1 MEKSKINKELEFIK
15 ENLIN
20 WYQFNKESEILEITL
35 DTETKI
41 TEYLKENV
49 THVNKVDIAT
59 ELDENIGKFDYIII
73 HNFYN
78 INRKNINL
86 EKILQYAQ
94 SHKKDK
100 GTILISI
107 KNKLG
112 IESMNCI
119 DVEEEQNIEN
129 QNIYSKKE
137 IEKILA
143 NNQIKN
149 YKFYY
154 LLPNENYP
162 NIIFTDE
169 HLPSQEGILRDLT
182 LYNKDILVKEDERE
196 IYRRILNEDINLF
209 KIFANSFLIE
219 ISDESIKNDI
229 VYVTF
234 GNSRKEKY
242 RLKTVMRKSDVYKEA
257 VTKKA
262 KEHIKEIKNN
272 IEILENSK
280 INMLDFYK
288 DGCIYSKLITEKQSF
303 DKELI
308 KEAKNNGTESI
319 IEPIRKFKEELEN
332 KLEISEEIENTVFE
346 KYKIECSKEIKDK
359 LHFVKDGIFDLIF
372 QNCFVLDNKFNFYDQ
387 EWKQSNIPLEF
398 IIYRAIYY
406 LGNSN
411 SKIDTNMLYN
421 AFELNDFIQS
431 FEQLEIAL
439 QEEIKDE
446 TIWNIHRQEY
456 LHTRT
461 VYDTMIHYRNLH
473 AEIQKD
479 YQKLEEK
486 NKEIEAKNMEKDI
499 QIKELQDKINY
510 MENSRSWKITKP
522 LRKLRE
528 GKKKNEK

>member
-1 MEKSKINKELEFIK
+1 MENLGVNKELEFIK

-20 WYQFNKESEILEITL
+20 WYNFNKDSEVLEITL

-49 THVNKVDIAT
+49 THVNKIDIAT
-59 ELDENIGKFDYIII
+59 NLDESIGKYDYVII
-73 HNFYN
+73 HNFYSVN
-78 INRKNINL
+78 KKDINL
-86 EKILQYAQ
+86 EKLLQYAKL
-94 SHKKDK
+94 HKKDN
-100 GTILISI
+100 GTMLISI

-119 DVEEEQNIEN
+119 NVEEEQNIEN
-129 QNIYSKKE
+129 QNMYSKKE
-137 IEKILA
+137 IEKILI

-209 KIFANSFLIE
+209 KIFANSFLVE
-219 ISDESIKNDI
+219 ISDEPIKNDI

-242 RLKTVMRKSDVYKEA
+242 RLKTVMRKNDVYKEA
-257 VTKKA
+257 VTKIA
-262 KEHIKEIKNN
+262 EEHIDEIKNN

-280 INMLDFYK
+280 INMLDSYK
-288 DGCIYSKLITEKQSF
+288 DGRIYSKLITEKQSF

-308 KEAKNNGTESI
+308 KEAKNNGTEII
-319 IEPIRKFKEELEN
+319 IEPIKKFKEELEN
-332 KLEISEEIENTVFE
+332 KLEISKETDNTVFE
-346 KYKIECSKEIKDK
+346 KYKIECSKEIKNK
-359 LHFVKDGIFDLIF
+359 LHFIKDGIFDLIF

-387 EWKQSNIPLEF
+387 EWKQSNVPLEF

-421 AFELNDFIQS
+421 EFELNEFIQI

-439 QEEIKDE
+439 QEEIKDG

-456 LHTRT
+456 WYTKN

-479 YQKLEEK
+479 YQELEEK
-486 NKEIEAKNMEKDI
+486 NKKIEAKNMEKDI
-499 QIKELQDKINY
+499 QIKDLQDKINY
-510 MENSRSWKITKP
+510 MENSKSWKITKP
-522 LRKLRE
+522 LRSIR
-528 GKKKNEK
+528 KKI

>member
-1 MEKSKINKELEFIK
+1 MENLGVNKELEFIK

-20 WYQFNKESEILEITL
+20 WYDFNKDSEVLEITL

-49 THVNKVDIAT
+49 AHVNKIDIAT
-59 ELDENIGKFDYIII
+59 NLDENIGKYDYVII
-73 HNFYN
+73 HNFYSVN
-78 INRKNINL
+78 KKDIAL
-86 EKILQYAQ
+86 EKILKYAQ
-94 SHKKDK
+94 LHKKDD

-112 IESMNCI
+112 IECMNCI
-119 DVEEEQNIEN
+119 NVEEEQNIEN
-129 QNIYSKKE
+129 QNMYSKKE
-137 IEKILA
+137 IEKILI

-196 IYRRILNEDINLF
+196 IYRRILNEDIDLF

-219 ISDESIKNDI
+219 ISDEPIKNDI

-242 RLKTVMRKSDVYKEA
+242 RLKTIMRKSDVYKEA
-257 VTKKA
+257 VTKIA
-262 KEHIKEIKNN
+262 EGHIEEIKNN

-280 INMLDFYK
+280 INMLDSYK
-288 DGCIYSKLITEKQSF
+288 DGRIYSKLVKEKQSF

-308 KEAKNNGTESI
+308 KEAKNNGTEII
-319 IEPIRKFKEELEN
+319 IEPIKKFKEELEN
-332 KLEISEEIENTVFE
+332 KLEISKETDNTVFE

-359 LHFVKDGIFDLIF
+359 LHFIKDGIFDLIF

-387 EWKQSNIPLEF
+387 EWKQSNVPLEF

-421 AFELNDFIQS
+421 AFELNDFIQI
-431 FEQLEIAL
+431 FEQLEIVL

-446 TIWNIHRQEY
+446 TVWNIHRQEY
-456 LHTRT
+456 LHTKT

-479 YQKLEEK
+479 YQELKEK
-486 NKEIEAKNMEKDI
+486 NKKIEAKNMEKDI
-499 QIKELQDKINY
+499 QIKDLQDKINY